1 MKKIFLRFIY
11 LLFVCLPLLL
21 GCQGRQTQSQDQSGL
36 KIVTS
41 FYPIYSLVK
50 EVSGDLND
58 VRMIGSSQGIHSY
71 EPSASDIGAIYDADA
86 FIYHS
91 HVLESWAGRL
101 EPNLEGSDVRVLE
114 ASTKLD
120 LERVPGLEDIEVSED
135 MDEASLYD
143 PHTWLDPIL
152 VGQEALEIAELLADV
167 DPDNAAV
174 YRKNAQAFNQE
185 AEQLIKTYQPLFQKA
200 SSKTFVTQHTAF
212 SYLAKRFGLEQ
223 LGIAGVSEEEPSP
236 RKLAEM
242 KDFVTTYQVKTI
254 FTEKGVSDKLATTI
268 ASSTGVGMKVLDPL
282 EADPQND
289 RSYLENLEQVLDTL
303 ANELK

>member
-1 MKKIFLRFIY
+1 MKKNNLICLFLS
-11 LLFVCLPLLL
+11 LLVLPLLFA
-21 GCQGRQTQSQDQSGL
+21 CRVEEKKTESDSGL

-114 ASTKLD
+114 ASTQLQ
-120 LERVPGLEDIEVSED
+120 LERVPGLEDVEVAEG

-152 VGQEALEIAELLADV
+152 VGEEALEIANLLADL
-167 DPDNAAV
+167 DEANADT
-174 YRKNAQAFNQE
+174 YRKNAEKLNQE
-185 AEQLIKTYQPLFQKA
+185 TQALAERYKPIFEKA

-212 SYLAKRFGLEQ
+212 SYLARRFGLEQ

-242 KDFVTTYQVKTI
+242 KDFVTHYKVKTI
-254 FTEKGVSDKLATTI
+254 FAERGVSDKLAKTI
-268 ASSTGVGMKVLDPL
+268 AESTGVDMKVLDPL
-282 EADPQND
+282 EADPQNNL
-289 RSYLENLEQVLDTL
+289 SYVANLEQVLKTL
-303 ANELK
+303 SQELK

>member
-1 MKKIFLRFIY
+1 MKKNNLICLFLS
-11 LLFVCLPLLL
+11 LLVLPLLFA
-21 GCQGRQTQSQDQSGL
+21 CRVEEKKTESDSGL

-71 EPSASDIGAIYDADA
+71 ESSASDIGAIYDADA

-114 ASTKLD
+114 ASTQLQ
-120 LERVPGLEDIEVSED
+120 LERVPGLEDVEVAEG

-152 VGQEALEIAELLADV
+152 VGEEALEIANLLADL
-167 DPDNAAV
+167 DEANADT
-174 YRKNAQAFNQE
+174 YRKNAEKLNQE
-185 AEQLIKTYQPLFQKA
+185 TQALAERYKPIFEKA

-212 SYLAKRFGLEQ
+212 SYLARRFGLEQ

-242 KDFVTTYQVKTI
+242 KDFVTHYKVKTI
-254 FTEKGVSDKLATTI
+254 FAERGVSDKLAKTI
-268 ASSTGVGMKVLDPL
+268 AESTGVDMKVLDPL
-282 EADPQND
+282 EADPQNNL
-289 RSYLENLEQVLDTL
+289 SYVANLEQVLKTL
-303 ANELK
+303 SQELK